1 MQSKNKERKK
11 EFKKLMKLTEV
22 QLNVIQLLGHYYFL
36 TDENNRE
43 IEKEM
48 FPNEEPVPCECCG
61 DDVYPIHVVLSQI
74 RHIHENFEKLDIEDI
89 DIWEEKNS
97 DSQEYEE
104 STQSLLN

>member
-1 MQSKNKERKK
+1 MKSKNKERKK

-22 QLNVIQLLGHYYFL
+22 QSDVIQLLGQYYFFSE
-36 TDENNRE
+36 ENNRG

-48 FPNEEPVPCECCG
+48 FPDEDPIPCECCG
-61 DDVYPIHVVLSQI
+61 EEVYPIHVVLSHI
-74 RHIHENFEKLDIEDI
+74 KHIHENFENLDIEEI

-97 DSQEYEE
+97 DSQEYEK